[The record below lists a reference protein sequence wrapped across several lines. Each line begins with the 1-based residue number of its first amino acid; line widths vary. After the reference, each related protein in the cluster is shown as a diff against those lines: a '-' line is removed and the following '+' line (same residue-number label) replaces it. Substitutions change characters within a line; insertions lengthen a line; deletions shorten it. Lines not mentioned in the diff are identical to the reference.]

1 MGSEDSSN
9 SYGSSLTPV
18 INIDCNLGDI
28 VKFPLIG
35 SFFKT
40 VIYAISTPLLFVM
53 FLIPLIVTLYI
64 SIYSCK
70 TITFNTIHNIKEKME
85 KKSSYK
91 IAIFIIVVCITWV
104 QLYSFI
110 KEEQY
115 FAVLSIFL
123 LILMISSYLMTT
135 NHSFMLEG
143 ILEGMGIKKR
153 NNLKS
158 NTQDNTQ
165 AVSE

>member
-9 SYGSSLTPV
+9 SFGSSLTPV

-40 VIYAISTPLLFVM
+40 LIYAISTPLLFVM

-85 KKSSYK
+85 KKTNY
-91 IAIFIIVVCITWV
+91 IVAICIIVVCITGV
-104 QLYSFI
+104 QLSLFI

-115 FAVLSIFL
+115 FAVLSVFL
-123 LILMISSYLMTT
+123 FILMICSYLMTT
-135 NHSFMLEG
+135 RSSSSIISQYNIGS
-143 ILEGMGIKKR
+143 
-153 NNLKS
+153 NKS
-158 NTQDNTQ
+158 NNQGEEVQIAIPVN
-165 AVSE
+165 EK

>member
-9 SYGSSLTPV
+9 CFGSSLTPV

-70 TITFNTIHNIKEKME
+70 IITFNTIHNIKE

-104 QLYSFI
+104 QLYLFI

-123 LILMISSYLMTT
+123 FILIISIYIFRSRSSYLMT
-135 NHSFMLEG
+135 NIVS
-143 ILEGMGIKKR
+143 
-153 NNLKS
+153 NKS
-158 NTQDNTQ
+158 NNQEEVVLQ
-165 AVSE
+165 AVPVNEKKL